1 MTDKEKYKALMQR
14 YWEAETTPEEERKL
28 AMYAAATDDPDFEE
42 IRGVLGYLSIGREKK
57 ARKTRKVWMYSF
69 AAVAASIVAVVAIGL
84 NLGKESSGHASDQCV
99 RYAYGKL
106 FSDKE
111 MIMEAVDASLADFF
125 SGETPAETN
134 LIEMF
139 KR

>member
-14 YWEAETTPEEERKL
+14 YWEAETTPEEEREL

-57 ARKTRKVWMYSF
+57 VRKTRTVWMYSF

-84 NLGKESSGHASDQCV
+84 NLGKQDSAPSPDEWVRYTYGEESSD
-99 RYAYGKL
+99 R
-106 FSDKE
+106 E
-111 MIMEAVDASLADFF
+111 MIMATVDASLADFF
-125 SGETPAETN
+125 GGETPAEAN

>member
-1 MTDKEKYKALMQR
+1 MTEKETYKALMQR
-14 YWEAETTPEEERKL
+14 YWDAETTLQEERAL
-28 AMYAAATDDPDFEE
+28 ALYAAGTDDPDFEE

-57 ARKTRKVWMYSF
+57 ARETRKVWMYSF

-84 NLGKESSGHASDQCV
+84 NLGKQDSAPSPDELV
-99 RYAYGKL
+99 RYAYGEES
-106 FSDKE
+106 SDRE
-111 MIMEAVDASLADFF
+111 MIMATVDASLADFF
-125 SGETPAETN
+125 GGETPAEAN

>member
-1 MTDKEKYKALMQR
+1 MQR
-14 YWEAETTPEEERKL
+14 YWDAETTPDEERAL
-28 AMYAAATDDPDFEE
+28 ALYAAGTDDPDFEE

-84 NLGKESSGHASDQCV
+84 NLGKQDSAPPYDVWV
-99 RYAYGKL
+99 RYAYGEVS
-106 FSDKE
+106 SDRE
-111 MIMEAVDASLADFF
+111 MIMATVDASLADFF
-125 SGETPAETN
+125 GGETPAEAN

>member
-1 MTDKEKYKALMQR
+1 MTEKETYKTLMQR
-14 YWEAETTPEEERKL
+14 YWDAETTPQEERAL
-28 AMYAAATDDPDFEE
+28 ALYAATTDDPDFEE

-84 NLGKESSGHASDQCV
+84 NLGKQDSAPSPDEWV
-99 RYAYGKL
+99 RYAYGEES
-106 FSDKE
+106 SDRE
-111 MIMEAVDASLADFF
+111 MIMATVDASLADFF
-125 SGETPAETN
+125 GGETPAEAN

>member
-1 MTDKEKYKALMQR
+1 MQR
-14 YWEAETTPEEERKL
+14 YWEAETTPVEEREL

-57 ARKTRKVWMYSF
+57 VRKTRTVWMYSF
-69 AAVAASIVAVVAIGL
+69 AAVAASIVTVVAIGL
-84 NLGKESSGHASDQCV
+84 NLGKQESAPSSDEWV
-99 RYAYGKL
+99 RYAYGEVS
-106 FSDKE
+106 SDRVV
-111 MIMEAVDASLADFF
+111 IMETVDASLADFF

>member
-1 MTDKEKYKALMQR
+1 MTEKEKYKALVQR
-14 YWEAETTPEEERKL
+14 YYDAETTPEEEREL
-28 AMYAAATDDPDFEE
+28 ALYAAGTDDPDFKE

-57 ARKTRKVWMYSF
+57 ARKSRKIRMYSF

-84 NLGKESSGHASDQCV
+84 NLGKQESIAASDKWM
-99 RYAYGKL
+99 RYAYGVAS
-106 FSDKE
+106 SDRE
-111 MIMEAVDASLADFF
+111 MIMESVDASLADFF
-125 SGETPAETN
+125 GGETPAEAN